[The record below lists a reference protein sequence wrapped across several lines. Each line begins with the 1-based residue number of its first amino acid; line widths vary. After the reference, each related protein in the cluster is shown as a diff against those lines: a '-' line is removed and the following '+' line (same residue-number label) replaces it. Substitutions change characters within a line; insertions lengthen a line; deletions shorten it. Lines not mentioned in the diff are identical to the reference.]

1 MSFVS
6 RFAPS
11 PTGLLHLGNAYSAL
25 LAFDAARA
33 AGGRFL
39 LRIEDIDQT
48 RCRPEYEAA
57 VLEDLEWLG
66 LEWEQPVRRQSDHFA
81 DYAAMLERLRAI
93 GVIYRCFL
101 SRKEL
106 AEAAL
111 SAPHGPDG
119 APPSLPRISADEEA
133 ERLAR
138 GDAFA
143 WRLSMSYSQDLLG
156 EEFARLVFQEAGSG
170 PDGEHGTI
178 RADPS
183 KLGDVIL
190 GRKDTPASYH
200 VAVVC
205 DDALQGVTDI
215 IRGQDLFPSTH
226 VHVLLQRLLG
236 LPTPRYRHHRLLT
249 GSDGRRFAKR
259 DASLT
264 LRALREA
271 GLSPHDIRVRTGLP
285 ESA

>member
-1 MSFVS
+1 MSFIT

-11 PTGLLHLGNAYSAL
+11 PTGLMHLGNAYSAL
-25 LAFDAARA
+25 LAFDAANA
-33 AGGRFL
+33 VNGRFL

-48 RCRPEYEAA
+48 RCKPEFEAA
-57 VLEDLEWLG
+57 VYEDLGWLG

-81 DYAAMLERLRAI
+81 DYA
-93 GVIYRCFL
+93 GVIDRLAGMGVVYRCFL
-101 SRKEL
+101 SRREL
-106 AEAAL
+106 AEASL

-119 APPSLPRISADEEA
+119 APPAPPRISPDEEA

-138 GDAFA
+138 GEAFA
-143 WRLSMSYSQDLLG
+143 WRLNMGYSQDLLG
-156 EEFARLVFQEAGSG
+156 EEFARLEFEETGTG
-170 PDGEHGTI
+170 PNGERGTI
-178 RADPS
+178 RARPEV
-183 KLGDVIL
+183 LGDVIL

-200 VAVVC
+200 VAVVH

-215 IRGQDLFPSTH
+215 IRGQDLFESTH

-236 LPTPRYRHHRLLT
+236 LPTPRYRHHALLT
-249 GSDGRRFAKR
+249 GPDGRRFAKR

-271 GLSPHDIRVRTGLP
+271 GLGPQDVRARAGLP
-285 ESA
+285 EA